1 MNLKI
6 HGIWFFS
13 EKVSLFETYPP
24 LHSDWYMYYFAQNQ
38 SPLGVYVKKQNQVE
52 ALKPKESDHKRNL
65 NFNDPD
71 PKQEKIYMYLL
82 I

>member
-1 MNLKI
+1 
-6 HGIWFFS
+6 
-13 EKVSLFETYPP
+13 
-24 LHSDWYMYYFAQNQ
+24 MYYFAQNQ
-38 SPLGVYVKKQNQVE
+38 SPLGVYVKKQNHIVE
-52 ALKPKESDHKRNL
+52 ALKPKESEHKRNL

>member
-1 MNLKI
+1 ML
-6 HGIWFFS
+6 
-13 EKVSLFETYPP
+13 
-24 LHSDWYMYYFAQNQ
+24 
-38 SPLGVYVKKQNQVE
+38 KKQNHIVE